1 MRKRMIRMLAVLL
14 STTMLLGTQSMA
26 VLATDVSE
34 PTVEATTAD
43 SEAGTS
49 DTVAQTENG
58 TDASDTSEVS
68 VSEDTASNL
77 TEAQD
82 ETKTQQNAQTEDHGT
97 EATDEQAKE
106 ADAAA
111 DPEADESKTDAPE
124 EVITTYVDRV
134 DEIIS
139 AYALSATVFDDV
151 NADAWYLSY
160 ATYVLNKGLMT
171 GVGNNRFEGSQSLS
185 RAQFVTVLYR
195 ISGSP
200 DMAYRNTYPD
210 VPENSFYTS
219 AVMWASQDGVN
230 VVSGY
235 EDGRFGAS
243 DFITREQMATMLY
256 RYAEYRKFE
265 TTKGKLDHFP
275 DASSVSTFAKDAMA
289 WAVGHGIITGDQGT
303 LNPQGITSRGV
314 CATMIERFCEQFM
327 PGELPDVTYSA
338 SSSSVEMYM
347 IDNEAGTFW
356 VKVNGL
362 TGSHAINKVEIPV
375 WCADDQSD
383 LVWYQAEKQNDGTW
397 GVLVETK
404 NHGYRS
410 GTYKADIYALLSC
423 GLRMQAGSSSLD
435 VTVSEAK
442 ARVMGHVNNVYNQ
455 AGRDLNACYWW
466 VVNNV
471 SYYTLPIPLNPPA
484 GYTSDEW
491 YSIWGFEQRKG
502 NCYVFAATFYQLAK
516 NLGYDVEFIQGQV
529 GMAAGG
535 LGPHGW
541 VVVHLNGASYIC
553 DPESQRDI
561 GRYNFYMQ
569 PVGNTVLQ
577 YYW

>member
-1 MRKRMIRMLAVLL
+1 MQKRIIRMVAVLL
-14 STTMLLGTQSMA
+14 SATMLFGTQSMA
-26 VLATDVSE
+26 VFATDVSE
-34 PTVEATTAD
+34 AVVEAPTADEKANTSDIATQTEDQESETTNEQSKEADTTVASEADD
-43 SEAGTS
+43 SEADDS
-49 DTVAQTENG
+49 E
-58 TDASDTSEVS
+58 TDDSETDD
-68 VSEDTASNL
+68 SE
-77 TEAQD
+77 
-82 ETKTQQNAQTEDHGT
+82 G
-97 EATDEQAKE
+97 
-106 ADAAA
+106 
-111 DPEADESKTDAPE
+111 
-124 EVITTYVDRV
+124 VITTYVDRV

-151 NADAWYLSY
+151 NANAWYLPY

-210 VPENSFYTS
+210 VPESSFYTS

-265 TTKGKLDHFP
+265 TTKGSLDSFP

-347 IDNEAGTFW
+347 IDDEAGTFW

-375 WCADDQSD
+375 WCTDDQSD

-410 GTYKADIYALLSC
+410 GTYKADIYASLSC
-423 GLRMQAGSSSLD
+423 GLRMQAGGATLD

-471 SYYTLPIPLNPPA
+471 SYYTLPIPLNPPS

-516 NLGYDVEFIQGQV
+516 NLGYDVEFIQGSV

-535 LGPHGW
+535 YGPHGW
-541 VVVHLNGASYIC
+541 VIVHLNGASYIC

-569 PVGNTVLQ
+569 PVGNPVLQ
-577 YYW
+577 YRW